1 MKASHRVLISI
12 VAILGLTYLI
22 SACFDNTQANKNQP
36 TFRREKIQ
44 PKTHQNQI
52 TKTQNPA
59 TQEGQSAALAASET
73 PTELASLMKSLVR
86 KDLTLRSFV
95 KDLRKKGLK
104 VIVTFDRQEGLED
117 MTIVRTQN
125 SLQGVR
131 YLHAQFVGQT
141 GESQPQLRNF
151 SFESPKGPNALNNA
165 ATVLKSV
172 FQFTEKDRLD
182 DFDHRMI
189 VYRADDYLCYV
200 SELNTDYMVNHPFNA
215 YDLTEDVGVIRWA
228 CDKDVHPHHSESH

>member
-1 MKASHRVLISI
+1 MGSHGSNQKDVEKAVQLLASGQINAKRYISKHFT
-12 VAILGLTYLI
+12 L
-22 SACFDNTQANKNQP
+22 D
-36 TFRREKIQ
+36 
-44 PKTHQNQI
+44 QI
-52 TKTQNPA
+52 ND
-59 TQEGQSAALAASET
+59 ALAYHES
-73 PTELASLMKSLVR
+73 R
-86 KDLTLRSFV
+86 Q
-95 KDLRKKGLK
+95 GLK